1 MDEGKVIF
9 KVAILCDT
17 EAGMLIESDMDERYY
32 RGVATAIAD
41 RATQD
46 GMFYEALMEAFDDIK
61 KGR

>member
-1 MDEGKVIF
+1 MEGKVIF

-46 GMFYEALMEAFDDIK
+46 GIFYAALIEALDEIK